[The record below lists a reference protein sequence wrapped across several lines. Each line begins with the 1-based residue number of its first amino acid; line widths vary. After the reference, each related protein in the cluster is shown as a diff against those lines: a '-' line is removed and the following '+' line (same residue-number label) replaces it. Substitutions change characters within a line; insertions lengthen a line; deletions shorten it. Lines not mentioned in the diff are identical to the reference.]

1 MLRVRAI
8 NALVRAV
15 LRPFTALWPAETLA
29 RIPFFGIA
37 RVRLRPGLVVALE
50 SDGGDLIASAIDW
63 RGLAGWEPETF
74 AVLQQLLPT
83 VATCFDVGAST
94 GVFSLTVALD
104 DARRRVFAFEAA
116 PGMLAR
122 LRRNLELNRAANVE
136 IVEGAVCDREGTIDL
151 FVPPGMSLPF
161 GASTLDTFRSP
172 GERLPVRAVQLDA
185 FATARGIA
193 RVDLLKLDTEGTEP
207 SVLAGAREVLARDEP
222 WIVCEVL
229 HGMTEPA
236 LHAVLDPLG
245 YRYFA
250 IGARGLERR
259 ERIVGDPTYRDRNW
273 LFATPKRLA
282 ALGLDS

>member
-1 MLRVRAI
+1 MLRVRPV
-8 NALVRAV
+8 NALVRTM
-15 LRPFTALWPAETLA
+15 LRPFTALLPAETLA

-74 AVLQQLLPT
+74 TALQRLLPT
-83 VATCFDVGAST
+83 VATCFDIGAST

-104 DARRRVFAFEAA
+104 DPRRRVFAFEAA

-122 LRRNLELNRAANVE
+122 LRRNLELNRATNVE
-136 IVEGAVCDREGTIDL
+136 VVEGAVCDHRGTIDL
-151 FVPPGMSLPF
+151 FIPPGLSLPF
-161 GASTLDTFRSP
+161 GASTLESFRSP
-172 GERLPVRAVQLDA
+172 GERLPVRAVQLDE
-185 FATARGIA
+185 FVTGRGIE
-193 RVDLLKLDTEGTEP
+193 RVELLKLDTEGTEP
-207 SVLAGAREVLARDEP
+207 RVLAGARALLARDEP

-229 HGMTEPA
+229 HGLTESA
-236 LHAVLDPLG
+236 LHEVLDPLG

-273 LFATPKRLA
+273 LFATPRRLA
-282 ALGLDS
+282 ALGLE